1 MKNYLLL
8 FSCLSSLLFSQ
19 NNFSL
24 KIEAPEF
31 EKDSLFMG
39 PPTSTGNI
47 RNIYNYD
54 IVTTKNVIFNK
65 ENSYVKVKITPENI
79 ITGEINYPQPI
90 EVSYYD
96 PKINGGYMTK
106 PFFIEKGNIKISIN
120 KQNNISLVL
129 EIETPSNKE
138 YTRLKKQLENFDSK
152 LKPFQN
158 NNPIDIEA
166 KQKFLQ
172 SYIRKN
178 PNSIV
183 AFWEIVSDFSKFQFH
198 KSYIASLALFSSE
211 VKKNFSYIEFKKII
225 AIENSTGVNGNFPDV
240 MFDKNSMISKSD
252 FSEHNLTLID
262 YWSIT
267 CKPCIEDL
275 PKLVELHK
283 KFKEKGV
290 NFISV
295 TDENKKENM
304 EKATEILNKNNV
316 AWKNYFDMKK
326 EFPKKLNASGYPL
339 QILVDRNGKI
349 VARKLGELDQ
359 IEEEIKKYVE

>member
-8 FSCLSSLLFSQ
+8 FSLLSSLLFSQ

-24 KIEAPEF
+24 KIDAPEF
-31 EKDSLFMG
+31 EKDSLFIG

-47 RNIYNYD
+47 RKIYNYD

-65 ENSYVKVKITPENI
+65 ENSYAKIKIAGENT
-79 ITGEINYPQPI
+79 ITGKIKYPQPI

-106 PFFIEKGNIKISIN
+106 PFFIEKGNIKITVN
-120 KQNNISLVL
+120 KQNNISLIL
-129 EIETPSNKE
+129 GTETPSNKE
-138 YTRLKKQLENFDSK
+138 YLSLKNQLENFDSK

-158 NNPIDIEA
+158 NSQIDIEA

-198 KSYIASLALFSSE
+198 KSYIASLSLFSE
-211 VKKNFSYIEFKKII
+211 EIKKNFSYIEFKKII
-225 AIENSTGVNGNFPDV
+225 NIENSTGVGGNFPDV
-240 MFDKNSMISKSD
+240 VFDKNSIISKSD
-252 FSEHNLTLID
+252 FSEYNLTLID
-262 YWSIT
+262 YWSTT

-304 EKATEILNKNNV
+304 EKATEILKKNNV
-316 AWKNYFDMKK
+316 AWKNYFDTKK

-339 QILVDRNGKI
+339 QILVDRTGKI

-359 IEEEIKKYVE
+359 IEKEIKKYVE